1 MLRRMPAADRS
12 RATGRVMPTTPPLEA
27 EYDAWPICPSN
38 AATLARLTIAPR
50 QPSSSGSLW
59 LIAVAAWRTMSKVP
73 IRLIWMT
80 LVKAPRSCADS
91 IVPSRPM
98 VRWAQ
103 PMPAELT
110 TVADRRDLGGGL
122 DRGAD
127 LLGVGDVDLGEHA
140 LDLLGERLAL
150 VGLQVGHHHGG
161 TAGGELTGDGGADAR
176 CAAGDDGR

>member
-1 MLRRMPAADRS
+1 
-12 RATGRVMPTTPPLEA
+12 MPTTPPLEA
-27 EYDAWPICPSN
+27 EYDAWPIWPSN

-91 IVPSRPM
+91 
-98 VRWAQ
+98 
-103 PMPAELT
+103 
-110 TVADRRDLGGGL
+110 TVAVAADGALGPADAGGVDDGAERRDLGGGL

-127 LLGVGDVDLGEHA
+127 LLGVGDVDLGEDA

-150 VGLQVGHHHGG
+150 VGLQVGDHDGG